1 MRCRWRV
8 FMGVL
13 DLRSVYVSNGTG
25 IFILLILLYAS
36 HDRILRGRLEDKIY
50 VFMIFGVMMGCV
62 CEIFSYAIDGKVF
75 PGCYSLS
82 FFLNTYL
89 YTFNMLLPIAVLF
102 YIDLGLYNDRTR
114 LWKLYKPQIIMAA
127 VMILMNVVNW
137 FTPVIFYVSPENL
150 YSRRPL
156 SYAYYVAIMYF
167 LISALVLPIKYE
179 KENGTKSFFN
189 VYIFLFPVLIGAALQ
204 FMYYGLSMAWL
215 SAAVGLTGLYMMQQN
230 EAAYVDPLVETFNRQ
245 YLNSTLSSW
254 INRGTPFVGVML
266 DVDRFKQVN
275 DTYGHSEGD
284 RVLKIVADI
293 LKAARSGKE
302 LVFRFAGD
310 EFIVL
315 KMGSDEEGLR
325 KYMDEVNRRTDAYN
339 LQNPEFPISLSY
351 GMSSYRSGNPDLFMK
366 EMDNR
371 MYAMKQNHHSEK

>member
-1 MRCRWRV
+1 
-8 FMGVL
+8 MGVL

-36 HDRILRGRLEDKIY
+36 HDRIRRGRLEDRIFSLM
-50 VFMIFGVMMGCV
+50 VFGVMIGCV
-62 CEIFSYAIDGKVF
+62 CEIISYAVDGKVF
-75 PGCYSLS
+75 PGCYFISYIT
-82 FFLNTYL
+82 NTYL
-89 YTFNMLLPIAVLF
+89 YSFNMVLPIAVLF
-102 YIDLGLYNDRTR
+102 YIDLGLYNDPTR
-114 LWKLYKPQIIMAA
+114 LWQQYKPQIIFAV
-127 VMILMNVVNW
+127 VMILLNVVNW
-137 FTPVIFYVSPENL
+137 FTPIIFTVSPENL
-150 YSRRPL
+150 YSRRPM
-156 SYAYYVAIMYF
+156 SYAFYVVMMYF
-167 LISALVLPIKYE
+167 FISALVLTMRYE

-189 VYIFLFPVLIGAALQ
+189 VYVFLFPVLTGAALQ
-204 FMYYGLSMAWL
+204 FMFYGLSLAWL

-230 EAAYVDPLVETFNRQ
+230 EMAYVDPLVETFNRQ

-254 INRGTPFVGVML
+254 INRETPFAGVML

-293 LKAARSGKE
+293 LKGARSGKE

-315 KMGSDEEGLR
+315 KMDSDEEGL
-325 KYMDEVNRRTDAYN
+325 KNYMVEVNKRTETYN
-339 LQNPEFPISLSY
+339 LQNPDFRLSLSY
-351 GMSSYRSGNPDLFMK
+351 GMSCCRSGDPDVFMK

-371 MYAMKQNHHSEK
+371 MYAMKQKHHSEE

>member
-1 MRCRWRV
+1 
-8 FMGVL
+8 MGIL

-36 HDRILRGRLEDKIY
+36 HDRIQRGRLEDKIY
-50 VFMIFGVMMGCV
+50 AFMIFGVMMGCV
-62 CEIFSYAIDGKVF
+62 CEILSYAIDGKVF
-75 PGCYSLS
+75 PGCYFLS
-82 FFLNTYL
+82 YISNTYL

-102 YIDLGLYNDRTR
+102 YIDLGLYNDPSR
-114 LWKLYKPQIIMAA
+114 LWKQYKPQIILAA
-127 VMILMNVVNW
+127 VMILFNVVNY

-156 SYAYYVAIMYF
+156 SYVYYVVIMYF
-167 LISALVLPIKYE
+167 FITALILNIKYE

-189 VYIFLFPVLIGAALQ
+189 VYVFLIPVLTGAALQ
-204 FMYYGLSMAWL
+204 FMFYGLSMAWL

-245 YLNSTLSSW
+245 YLNSTLASW

-284 RVLKIVADI
+284 RVLKIIADI

-310 EFIVL
+310 EFVVL
-315 KMGSDEEGLR
+315 KMGNDEEGM
-325 KYMDEVNRRTDAYN
+325 KSYMEAVNKRTEAYN
-339 LQNPEFPISLSY
+339 LQNPEFMLSLSY
-351 GMSSYRSGNPDLFMK
+351 GMSSCRSGDPDVFMK

>member
-1 MRCRWRV
+1 MRCQWRV
-8 FMGVL
+8 VMGIL

-36 HDRILRGRLEDKIY
+36 HDRIQRGRLEDKIY
-50 VFMIFGVMMGCV
+50 AFMIFGVMMGCV
-62 CEIFSYAIDGKVF
+62 CEILSYAIDGKVF
-75 PGCYSLS
+75 PGCYFLS
-82 FFLNTYL
+82 YISNTYL

-102 YIDLGLYNDRTR
+102 YIDLGLYNDPSR
-114 LWKLYKPQIIMAA
+114 LWKQYKPQIILAA
-127 VMILMNVVNW
+127 VMILFNVVNY

-156 SYAYYVAIMYF
+156 SYVYYVVIMYF
-167 LISALVLPIKYE
+167 FITALILNIKYE

-189 VYIFLFPVLIGAALQ
+189 VYVFLIPVLTGAALQ
-204 FMYYGLSMAWL
+204 FMFYGLSMAWL

-245 YLNSTLSSW
+245 YLNSTLASW

-284 RVLKIVADI
+284 RVLKIIADI

-310 EFIVL
+310 EFVVL
-315 KMGSDEEGLR
+315 KMGNDEEGM
-325 KYMDEVNRRTDAYN
+325 KSYMEAVNKRTEAYN
-339 LQNPEFPISLSY
+339 LQNPEFMLSLSY
-351 GMSSYRSGNPDLFMK
+351 GMSSCRSGDPDVFMK